1 MNLSKKMKKG
11 FTLVELIV
19 VIAII
24 AILAAVSVAGYFGF
38 INQAKVST
46 ANQEAT
52 QVKTILVAQ
61 TVADGYSVKLNYVT
75 GDGNTT
81 IGWVVTY
88 TQNSG
93 LVVSKGKGTS
103 EVTSALLSAPV
114 ASQIL
119 AEIYTAGNSEKT
131 IATENIDLGFEAI
144 TSPTTKAAVVATVT
158 NTTTIE
164 SFQYYTKDAIKANS
178 LYLK

>member
-61 TVADGYSVKLNYVT
+61 TVADGYSVKLDYDT
-75 GDGNTT
+75 GTNTT
-81 IGWVVTY
+81 AGWVVTY

-93 LVVSKGKGTS
+93 LVVSQGKGTS
-103 EVTSALLSAPV
+103 EVTSELLSAPV
-114 ASQIL
+114 ASKIL

-131 IATENIDLGFEAI
+131 ISNVNDLDLGFAEI
-144 TSPTTKAAVVATVT
+144 TSPKTKAAVVATVT
-158 NTTTIE
+158 STTIE
-164 SFQYYTKDAIKANS
+164 SFQYYTKDAIKANP

>member
-61 TVADGYSVKLNYVT
+61 TVADGYSVKLDYDT
-75 GDGNTT
+75 DGTNTT
-81 IGWVVTY
+81 AGWVVTY

-103 EVTSALLSAPV
+103 L
-114 ASQIL
+114 
-119 AEIYTAGNSEKT
+119 
-131 IATENIDLGFEAI
+131 
-144 TSPTTKAAVVATVT
+144 
-158 NTTTIE
+158 
-164 SFQYYTKDAIKANS
+164 
-178 LYLK
+178 